1 MLQGSILS
9 SPGGSRPASQLSVP
23 RHRPGALQP
32 FDRRFS
38 SRLSLPPLQS
48 PRALSPASL
57 TPHSRQ
63 SSIAS
68 QLLRE
73 QEQQHDESDTP
84 QAPWE
89 VVRWTKLKKISSQV
103 FSEAG
108 KRNFGRPTCLA
119 VAASIVVGTSK
130 GLILVFDYHQTLIA
144 TIGLGTKGQ

>member
-9 SPGGSRPASQLSVP
+9 SPGGSLPASYLSVP

-38 SRLSLPPLQS
+38 SRLSLPLQS
-48 PRALSPASL
+48 PRALSPAFL

-68 QLLRE
+68 QLIRE
-73 QEQQHDESDTP
+73 QEQQSDGSATP

-89 VVRWTKLKKISSQV
+89 VVRWTKLKKISGQV
-103 FSEAG
+103 FSEIG

-119 VAASIVVGTSK
+119 VAALIVIGTSK
-130 GLILVFDYHQTLIA
+130 GLILVFDYHQSLIA